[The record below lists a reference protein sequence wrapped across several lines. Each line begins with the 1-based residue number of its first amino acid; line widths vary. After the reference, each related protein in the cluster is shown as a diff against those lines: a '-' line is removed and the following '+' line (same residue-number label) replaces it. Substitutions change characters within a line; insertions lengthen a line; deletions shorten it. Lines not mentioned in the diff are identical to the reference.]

1 MYDQG
6 IWKNTF
12 TLKAKIWRWEVQEIT
27 VYGKIFSL
35 SKEARS
41 FHTFVLPVCYPQK
54 SSMCIT
60 IIFFYFVRATASNV
74 YYFLT
79 CKNSISQKIKVWKF
93 KGQIRQTVI
102 IYFLGYKW
110 KFSIDLLSQTFFKD
124 TRKQFSFFKIDVAVH
139 CVEFFR
145 YKECFTFYF
154 ILFYNVEYH
163 I

>member
-1 MYDQG
+1 M
-6 IWKNTF
+6 
-12 TLKAKIWRWEVQEIT
+12 EVQEIT

-41 FHTFVLPVCYPQK
+41 LHTFVLPVCYPQK

-110 KFSIDLLSQTFFKD
+110 KFSIDLLSQTFFRD

-139 CVEFFR
+139 CVWIFR
-145 YKECFTFYF
+145 YKEWLTFYF
-154 ILFYNVEYH
+154 ILSCPLSYWPLFIYSYIKNS
-163 I
+163 